1 MAVAL
6 GFTRWAGRADTAD
19 RATEAATPAA
29 TTTVT
34 RNDISTA
41 RTLPGTLGYGAARTV
56 TSSRSGVITWLPS
69 GGTTI
74 SRGDRV
80 YSVNDEPVL
89 LFYGRIPLYR
99 DLQTKGTVGR
109 DVRVVYD
116 NLRALGYAVGA
127 QPSPGTVVNQ
137 PVEYSA
143 PPAAQPDPSASAS
156 NATPNSDSSAEQAD
170 TTTRTRIVK
179 RKIRGDEAML
189 TPTLIKA
196 IGAWQHHLDLPAAG
210 RLTVGS
216 VLVLP
221 AAIRVAAL
229 SAQVGDPATG
239 ELLSITPTSKVITV
253 QADES
258 QAAAVENGDRVT
270 VALSDGATTPARV
283 TSVSTALQ
291 TPDGGS
297 ASAPKLAIT
306 LVLDRPSK
314 LRRVDSAD
322 LQVSFA
328 AETHKHV
335 LTVPISA
342 LLALQEGGYA
352 LQTPAGA
359 LIAVRTGI
367 FADGRVEVSGPGVT
381 AGLAV
386 VTTS

>member
-6 GFTRWAGRADTAD
+6 GFARWAGRADTAD
-19 RATEAATPAA
+19 RATDAAAPAA

-41 RTLPGTLGYGAARTV
+41 RTLPGTLGYGPARTI
-56 TSSRSGVITWLPS
+56 TGSRGGVITWLPS

-74 SRGDRV
+74 SRGHRV
-80 YSVNDEPVL
+80 YSVDDQPVR

-99 DLQTKGTVGR
+99 DLRTKGTVGR

-137 PVEYSA
+137 AVEYSPA
-143 PPAAQPDPSASAS
+143 PAAPPDPSATATQ
-156 NATPNSDSSAEQAD
+156 ATPNADAPAEPAD
-170 TTTRTRIVK
+170 TATRTRMVR
-179 RKIRGDEAML
+179 RKIRADEAIL
-189 TPTLIKA
+189 TATLIKA
-196 IGAWQHHLDLPAAG
+196 IAVWQDDLDLPAAG
-210 RLTVGS
+210 RLAVGS

-221 AAIRVAAL
+221 AAIRVVAL

-239 ELLSITPTSKVITV
+239 ELLSITSTSKVITV

-283 TSVSTALQ
+283 TAVSTALQ
-291 TPDGGS
+291 TPDGGN

-306 LVLDRPSK
+306 LVLDQPSR
-314 LRRVDSAD
+314 LRKVDSAD

-328 AETHKHV
+328 AETHRHV

-367 FADGRVEVSGPGVT
+367 FANGRVEVSGAGVIE
-381 AGLAV
+381 GLAV